1 MPIVKPILRIFDYKK
16 TLEFYIDWLGF
27 NIDWEYK
34 EEDTPVYMQV
44 SLGDIVLHLSEHHG
58 DGTPGTRVFIDD
70 FKGLKE
76 FQQALIDKQY
86 KYNRP
91 GIEVPFWD
99 AHALE
104 MTVDDP
110 FGNKLLFVERRVR
123 EVPRFLS
130 QTGMPEAGPLQ

>member
-1 MPIVKPILRIFDYKK
+1 MAIVKPILRIFDYKK

-27 NIDWEYK
+27 IIDWEYK
-34 EEDTPVYMQV
+34 EEDAPIYIQV

-58 DGTPGTRVFIDD
+58 DCTPGSKVFIDD

-76 FQQALIDKQY
+76 FHQGIIDKQY

-99 AHALE
+99 ADALAV
-104 MTVDDP
+104 TVIDP
-110 FGNKLLFVERRVR
+110 FGNKLLFVERKA
-123 EVPRFLS
+123 
-130 QTGMPEAGPLQ
+130 AGSVL